1 MGSWRDN
8 AKCRGLDPE
17 IFYPQVE
24 EVEEEDAAEAIAV
37 CNACPVREVCLEH
50 ALARREKEGVWG
62 GATPRERRRIIRRRR
77 RSA

>member
-1 MGSWRDN
+1 MRSWRDQ

-17 IFYPQVE
+17 IFFPDPE
-24 EVEEEDAAEAIAV
+24 IEEDASEAITICLECRV
-37 CNACPVREVCLEH
+37 QEVCLEH

-62 GATPRERRRIIRRRR
+62 GATVKERRRIIRRRR

>member
-1 MGSWRDN
+1 MGSWRDH

-37 CNACPVREVCLEH
+37 CTACPVCEVCLEH

-62 GATPRERRRIIRRRR
+62 GTTPRERRRIIRRRR